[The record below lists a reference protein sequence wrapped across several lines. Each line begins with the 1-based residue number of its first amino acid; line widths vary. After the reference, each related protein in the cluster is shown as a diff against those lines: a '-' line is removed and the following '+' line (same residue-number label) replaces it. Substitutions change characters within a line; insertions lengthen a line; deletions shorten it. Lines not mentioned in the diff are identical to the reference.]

1 MIDKFFIQ
9 TNETIWDFL
18 REIGKS
24 KEVFS
29 CRSCMEID
37 EYITYFY
44 ATRTGIVFVF
54 LDYEDGG
61 TIESADK
68 GLFFNVRDEKT

>member
-24 KEVFS
+24 KDVFS
-29 CRSCMEID
+29 CRSSMEID

-44 ATRTGIVFVF
+44 ATRKEMVFVF
-54 LDYEDGG
+54 FDHEDEG
-61 TIESADK
+61 TIDADK
-68 GLFFNVRDEKT
+68 GLFVNVWDEKT